1 MEKLSIPNIVLTQ
14 GETSDTFEIYSKD
27 SLKDFTASFRI
38 TNSDGTSL
46 KTKDLSHTKE
56 IKNQDSIFN
65 DNLVYTLTG
74 KEFEII
80 NGINEYTTT
89 EPTFNH
95 KIRLDKIEKDTLS
108 ETLTLKGKV
117 FDEEYVDTV
126 KNRTDVTPEEEQYI
140 VESSD
145 ITTEDGTIVIL
156 HKLEETGIANVE
168 VTITFTSTD
177 KEESRSVKA
186 VTTSDGTFSAELYLG
201 DTIKQEAGQGFVFV
215 IPEDITSALDKGRYM
230 LTVTV
235 SKTNSLDEVVFCK
248 EIIQTKLDINEKL

>member
-89 EPTFNH
+89 EPVFNH

-126 KNRTDVTPEEEQYI
+126 KNRLDVAPEEEQYI

-156 HKLEETGIANVE
+156 HKLEETGVANVE

-201 DTIKQEAGQGFVFV
+201 NTTKQEAGQGFVFV
-215 IPEDITSALDKGRYM
+215 ITEDITSALDKGRYM

-235 SKTNSLDEVVFCK
+235 SKKNTLDEVVFCK